1 MVVAV
6 FLSPT
11 APFRL
16 NGGPLPTN
24 LKMKTAGS
32 NQVPAGNSGFS
43 GLLDAPVIR
52 SRILEYLG
60 GAHHDATCRFLG
72 RLDPLNPS
80 RFKRHP
86 TAELDQLMGSG
97 GDIARSLGD
106 RRFLLVHLDI
116 EYVNFDDPAA
126 AYTHPERA
134 FRLQEP
140 LVRVIEERLLTLGIR
155 YLHVVTGQGHHFV
168 WKIRKGSAV
177 AKAIARLGICN
188 TPDLEAPPDPLF
200 FHTALLM
207 EHLAHLLK
215 PAAAAACEV
224 PVEITALHVGP
235 GVSGAREMLSIDI
248 SEYGDPLDSRMIR
261 IPFTVYRKPW
271 ASGLI
276 NRLGIASRV
285 PEFFTLPL
293 HEMDVLELIRRRHD
307 PATILDLARRAPVR
321 IPVEE
326 KGMACLLE
334 SYLES
339 GLAAFHRRFHARGHP
354 YPSRR
359 WQAVVA
365 ASIRRLPPCARH
377 VLAFPNDLLL
387 KPSGMQLVT
396 RCLLAQGWHP
406 RHVSA
411 LVAARFLD
419 PAFHWG
425 AHWDD
430 YDPVMRA
437 EFYVRLFAGSIEC
450 RIERGVDFNCVSQQE
465 KSFCWNP
472 RDCNLAPLHARLY
485 PSAKPEPPR
494 S

>member
-1 MVVAV
+1 
-6 FLSPT
+6 
-11 APFRL
+11 
-16 NGGPLPTN
+16 
-24 LKMKTAGS
+24 MKTVGSSAG
-32 NQVPAGNSGFS
+32 PAGIPGFREVMT
-43 GLLDAPVIR
+43 APVIR
-52 SRILEYLG
+52 QRILEYLG
-60 GAHHDATCRFLG
+60 GAHHGISCRFLG
-72 RLDPLNPS
+72 RLDPFNPS
-80 RFKRHP
+80 RFERHP
-86 TAELDQLMGSG
+86 VGELDHLIHDGCEL
-97 GDIARSLGD
+97 ARSLGD
-106 RRFLLVHLDI
+106 RTFLILHLDI

-134 FRLQEP
+134 FLLQEP
-140 LVRVIEERLLTLGIR
+140 LVKVIEERLLTLGIR

-177 AKAIARLGICN
+177 ARTIARLGICN
-188 TPDLEAPPDPLF
+188 TPDLEAAPDPLF
-200 FHTALLM
+200 AHAALLM

-235 GVSGAREMLSIDI
+235 GLSGAREMLSIDI
-248 SEYGDPLDSRMIR
+248 SEYGDPLPSRMIR

-276 NRLGIASRV
+276 RRLGIASRV

-307 PATILDLARRAPVR
+307 PATILELAQRAPVR

-326 KGMACLLE
+326 KGTARLLE
-334 SYLES
+334 SYQQS
-339 GLAAFHRRFHARGHP
+339 ALAAFHRRFHGRGHP

-359 WQAVVA
+359 WQAATA
-365 ASIRRLPPCARH
+365 AAIRKLPPCARH

-396 RCLLAQGWHP
+396 RCLIAQGWHP

-411 LVAARFLD
+411 LIAARFLD

-425 AHWDD
+425 SHWDD

-437 EFYVRLFAGSIEC
+437 EFYVRLFAGEISC
-450 RIERGVDFNCVSQQE
+450 GIERGIDFNCVSQQE
-465 KSFCWNP
+465 KSFCWSP

-485 PSAKPEPPR
+485 PATKNEFPPP
-494 S
+494 